1 MPSLPLRILLADP
14 AHGAAIRLALS
25 AAMPGAEIHTVE
37 TLGEWRQ
44 AAAAGPFDISIAN
57 VRLPGGETI
66 RELVSPPE
74 EGPFP
79 VVALADRG
87 DAASAAAAIRAGALD
102 CFAFSP
108 DALAELP
115 RIVERVMREWQV
127 RQERKRAA
135 ERLARINS
143 CLLSLGTEPA
153 ENINRLTA
161 LCGELLEAD
170 CVLYNRL
177 EGGSLRA
184 LGQWG
189 APPDF
194 APLDSAAGHVCAD
207 VIARGASEAVFI
219 EDLAASPY
227 ADTDPNVRR
236 FGLRAYLGQAVRCGE
251 TFAGSLCALFRRPV
265 ALAEDDKRT
274 LGILASAIGGE
285 ETRLRAMLAAEA
297 NEQRYRRLFD
307 ESSLGIGLA
316 DADTGE
322 ILDCNRAF
330 SQLTGYAREELIGR
344 PQRMLHLPEECP
356 TQVSRTFAMHREC
369 PGSQT
374 LRDRIVAKNG
384 EIKEVEIKAQA
395 LIFDGRRIMQAFFR
409 DISDERRHERERDI
423 TVALLR
429 LFNEGNNVHQLIR
442 GVLEALHEWTECEAI
457 GIRLRDGEDYPYFET
472 RGFGADFVEKERF
485 LCERDPHG
493 QIVRDSLGN
502 PILECMCGNILC
514 GRFDP
519 SLPFFSAEGSFW
531 SNCTSELLATT
542 TEAERQARTR
552 NRCNGEGY
560 ESVALIPLRHGA
572 AILGLLQ
579 INDRE
584 RGRFTPETIAL
595 LERLGSQIAIALDQ
609 RQTQAALRKSE
620 EEFRRIVET
629 AQEGIVAADANG
641 AITLINR
648 RGAEMLGYTPEELA
662 GRPLESIV
670 AEADLADHRARFVR
684 RQNGEAD
691 LRYDRRFRCK
701 DGSTI
706 WAQAS
711 GAPVFDRQGQFA
723 GTFAMFT
730 DIGDR
735 KHAEEELE
743 RSRAELKAIFD
754 NSPVMM
760 CLLDSQ
766 RQVLNANRAF
776 RQFAGLSEEEVLGA
790 RACGALGCVNA
801 GADPRGCGF
810 GAECPDCALLN
821 ALEDT
826 LRTGT
831 NHWNVERHFTLHS
844 GADRREVHMLGSTT
858 RVGSGDRPT
867 ALLCLTD
874 ISERKRAEA
883 EGQRLKDELEQAR
896 KLEAVGQLAGGVAH
910 DLNNMLSP
918 ILGYGEMLAE
928 ELAHDSEQ
936 RGNALEIVQ
945 AAKRARDL
953 VHRLL
958 IFARKQAIAMKPVSL
973 NLVISEFDSMLR
985 RVLRENIAIEI
996 RLAAHLGMIQG
1007 DAGQIEQVVLNLAV
1021 NAQDAM
1027 PQGGTLEIATE
1038 AAALDA
1044 DRARR
1049 HPGVA
1054 PGRYAML
1061 TVRDTGAGMSPDVL
1075 PRIFDPFF
1083 TTKGVGKGTGL
1094 GLATVYG
1101 IVKQHG
1107 GTIEVDS
1114 EPGRGTTFRIFF
1126 PCIAAPQ
1133 SEAPQQGAGGSP
1145 SGGET
1150 VLVVEDQEQ
1159 VRAMVCRMLRMRGYN
1174 TLEAAHG
1181 EEAQQVAG
1189 DYDGPIHLLLTDVI
1203 MTGMNGRELS
1213 LLLAKQRPGI
1223 KTLFMS
1229 GYAADALG
1237 RQGAYSGEMRFIQ
1250 KPFTANDLAHKA
1262 REALD
1267 N

>member
-1 MPSLPLRILLADP
+1 MDAAIGNRENAVAILKTLERGHPQTLETAHRRKDGSTFPVELTIGLLDMPSGRR
-14 AHGAAIRLALS
+14 AIGIAR
-25 AAMPGAEIHTVE
+25 
-37 TLGEWRQ
+37 
-44 AAAAGPFDISIAN
+44 DIA
-57 VRLPGGETI
+57 
-66 RELVSPPE
+66 
-74 EGPFP
+74 
-79 VVALADRG
+79 
-87 DAASAAAAIRAGALD
+87 
-102 CFAFSP
+102 
-108 DALAELP
+108 
-115 RIVERVMREWQV
+115 
-127 RQERKRAA
+127 ERKRAEEA
-135 ERLARINS
+135 LKESESKFRQAFLTSPDSIN
-143 CLLSLGTEPA
+143 L
-153 ENINRLTA
+153 NRLSDG
-161 LCGELLEAD
+161 LYLEI
-170 CVLYNRL
+170 N
-177 EGGSLRA
+177 
-184 LGQWG
+184 LG
-189 APPDF
+189 F
-194 APLDSAAGHVCAD
+194 
-207 VIARGASEAVFI
+207 
-219 EDLAASPY
+219 
-227 ADTDPNVRR
+227 T
-236 FGLRAYLGQAVRCGE
+236 
-251 TFAGSLCALFRRPV
+251 
-265 ALAEDDKRT
+265 
-274 LGILASAIGGE
+274 
-285 ETRLRAMLAAEA
+285 
-297 NEQRYRRLFD
+297 
-307 ESSLGIGLA
+307 
-316 DADTGE
+316 
-322 ILDCNRAF
+322 
-330 SQLTGYAREELIGR
+330 QLTGYTPDDVAGKTSLNLSIWADPKDRERLAAELARNGCVDNLEARFRRKDGALRTGLMSARLI
-344 PQRMLHLPEECP
+344 
-356 TQVSRTFAMHREC
+356 
-369 PGSQT
+369 
-374 LRDRIVAKNG
+374 RIGG
-384 EIKEVEIKAQA
+384 EDVILSIT
-395 LIFDGRRIMQAFFR
+395 R
-409 DISDERRHERERDI
+409 DISERKRAEEAYSRVCRMALELICIADNRTASFLQVNPAFER
-423 TVALLR
+423 
-429 LFNEGNNVHQLIR
+429 
-442 GVLEALHEWTECEAI
+442 VL
-457 GIRLRDGEDYPYFET
+457 GY
-472 RGFGADFVEKERF
+472 
-485 LCERDPHG
+485 
-493 QIVRDSLGN
+493 
-502 PILECMCGNILC
+502 
-514 GRFDP
+514 
-519 SLPFFSAEGSFW
+519 AE
-531 SNCTSELLATT
+531 SELLSRPFFDFVHPDDLA
-542 TEAERQARTR
+542 
-552 NRCNGEGY
+552 
-560 ESVALIPLRHGA
+560 A
-572 AILGLLQ
+572 AI
-579 INDRE
+579 
-584 RGRFTPETIAL
+584 
-595 LERLGSQIAIALDQ
+595 
-609 RQTQAALRKSE
+609 
-620 EEFRRIVET
+620 
-629 AQEGIVAADANG
+629 
-641 AITLINR
+641 
-648 RGAEMLGYTPEELA
+648 AEHEQHLW
-662 GRPLESIV
+662 I
-670 AEADLADHRARFVR
+670 
-684 RQNGEAD
+684 GED
-691 LRYDRRFRCK
+691 VVSFENRFRCK